1 MRIKLLSI
9 LLSICLV
16 YLAGCGTKTAGPNDE
31 PGSKDVAQVS
41 TPADAVSRERAVRLV
56 RSAVVAEIQIVD
68 PFSIEIKE
76 MQGGGEVLAVSY
88 LSPLNSDDV
97 KFDEEL
103 ARVVF
108 KAVPQFVRAE
118 PFIPRLVVIATS
130 AGDKPGSKGFAIN
143 YEDAVKWLNGKI
155 DDQEFKESW
164 IAAE

>member
-16 YLAGCGTKTAGPNDE
+16 SLAGCGAKTAGPNDE
-31 PGSKDVAQVS
+31 PGSGDVAQVS

-56 RSAVVAEIQIVD
+56 RSAAVAEIQIVD

-76 MQGGGEVLAVSY
+76 MQGSGEVLAVSY

-97 KFDEEL
+97 KFNEEL

-108 KAVPQFVRAE
+108 KAVPQFVRAD
-118 PFIPRLVVIATS
+118 PFIPRLVVISTS
-130 AGDKPGSKGFAIN
+130 VGDKPGSKGFAID
-143 YEDAVKWLNGKI
+143 YEEALKWVNGKI
-155 DDQEFKESW
+155 DDQEFKKSW